1 MSNQII
7 THKNLHLGITFITI
21 GFVGLAYGICPG
33 KILPLL
39 FTFKVESVDLNHVFR
54 ATMGLYVG
62 FATYWIIGIFKF
74 EHWRNATLS
83 SVIFMGGLAFGRMV
97 SIIIDGLPSVAFL
110 VGTVVELVLML
121 WGINNLKIASKIK
134 H

>member
-7 THKNLHLGITFITI
+7 THRNLHLGITSITI
-21 GFVGLAYGICPG
+21 GFVGLTYGICPG
-33 KILPLL
+33 KVLPLL
-39 FTFKVESVDLNHVFR
+39 FTFEVESIDLNHVFR

-83 SVIFMGGLAFGRMV
+83 SIIFMGGLAFGRMV

-110 VGTVVELVLML
+110 VGTVAEIVLML
-121 WGINNLKIASKIK
+121 WGINNLKIESKIK
-134 H
+134 